1 MRKKTSQAV
10 ASRRKRWVR
19 LARERRAL
27 RLEHAMERFGW
38 RQIDV
43 ICAGRTMRELS
54 ERFPHLADRYLA
66 QRYEVLAHQAGLE
79 DEGPSVAYP
88 EDEQPNGDRVMK
100 EGSVVCLEV
109 YAGEVGGTDGVKLE
123 EQVVVTEGEPRIL
136 VPYPFSETLL

>member
-1 MRKKTSQAV
+1 MG
-10 ASRRKRWVR
+10 
-19 LARERRAL
+19 AL
-27 RLEHAMERFGW
+27 PELR
-38 RQIDV
+38 
-43 ICAGRTMRELS
+43 AGRTMRELS

-136 VPYPFSETLL
+136 VPYPFSETLLR